1 MKGIIYEIKCN
12 ETNEIYIGSTTQSI
26 KQRMKTH
33 RRDNICISKQII
45 ERNNYSVNILE
56 ELEFIDIKD
65 LRIREQY
72 YIDTTICINKINSYR
87 SYEES
92 LEYQKEYYEINKNE
106 IKDKMKEYHEA
117 NKDKIKEYMKE
128 YSQVNKDKIKA
139 YKKQYYQNKIKSNN
153 I

>member
-1 MKGIIYEIKCN
+1 
-12 ETNEIYIGSTTQSI
+12 
-26 KQRMKTH
+26 MKTH

-56 ELEFIDIKD
+56 ELELIDIKD

-117 NKDKIKEYMKE
+117 NKDKIKKYMKE

-139 YKKQYYQNKIKSNN
+139 YKKQYYQNKIKSN
-153 I
+153 II